1 MREGKSK
8 NSLGT
13 TGLARFLTDTSLTRS
28 DQEMAESV
36 FYALR
41 QSCYEGTVYTQSQNL
56 VDKHTLAPTVLLNEL
71 NSVVQ

>member
-1 MREGKSK
+1 
-8 NSLGT
+8 
-13 TGLARFLTDTSLTRS
+13 
-28 DQEMAESV
+28 MAESV

-71 NSVVQ
+71 NS